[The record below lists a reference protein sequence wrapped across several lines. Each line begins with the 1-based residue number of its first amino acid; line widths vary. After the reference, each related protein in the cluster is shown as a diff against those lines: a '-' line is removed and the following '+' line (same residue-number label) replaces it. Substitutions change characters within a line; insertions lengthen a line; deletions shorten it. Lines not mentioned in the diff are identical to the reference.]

1 MYNKTLMQKVV
12 KSGNEPSSTNKSIN
26 EQELKFLSEAD
37 ANEPQIHV
45 ALLSESDGIK
55 EQNEDIQSPPTD
67 YNIIEEFD
75 ELESNRL
82 HVLKEHTQRI
92 LQDNLNDE
100 NYYQYSDFNNF

>member
-1 MYNKTLMQKVV
+1 MNNKTLMQKVV
-12 KSGNEPSSTNKSIN
+12 RSGNEPSSTNKSVN

-37 ANEPQIHV
+37 ANEPQVHV

-55 EQNEDIQSPPTD
+55 EQNEDLHSA
-67 YNIIEEFD
+67 IIEEFD